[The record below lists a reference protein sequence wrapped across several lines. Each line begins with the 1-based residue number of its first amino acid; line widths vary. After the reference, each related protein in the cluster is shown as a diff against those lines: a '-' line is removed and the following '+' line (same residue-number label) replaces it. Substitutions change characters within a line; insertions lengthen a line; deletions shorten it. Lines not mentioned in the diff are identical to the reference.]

1 MTEWVDPKYAV
12 VVAAMRRA
20 QAARAEGERPVR
32 GFLVPQ
38 GK

>member
-1 MTEWVDPKYAV
+1 MTEWIDPKYAT

-20 QAARAEGERPVR
+20 QARAEGQRPVR